1 MKARDHFNAML
12 QGSLIMGLDRAYGED
27 PVMGWITKSL
37 VFLFIGVCLYV
48 NLKGDE

>member
-1 MKARDHFNAML
+1 MKIRDHFNAML
-12 QGSLIMGLDRAYGED
+12 RGALIIGLDRAYGED

-37 VFLFIGVCLYV
+37 VFLFIGACLYV